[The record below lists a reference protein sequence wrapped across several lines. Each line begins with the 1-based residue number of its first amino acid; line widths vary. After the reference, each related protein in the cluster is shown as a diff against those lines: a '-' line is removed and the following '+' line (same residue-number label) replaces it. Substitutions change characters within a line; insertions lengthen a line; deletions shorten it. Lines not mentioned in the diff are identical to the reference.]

1 MEDLENKEEQNNLVE
16 QEITIKEKYNTLLN
30 PTYKSYKLIKNRDK
44 SGQYKKMGAILKQTD
59 KVAILPLFS
68 NRDEIFNFI
77 YTFFGTSYRRFVRQ
91 LYFPKRF
98 TYIKTLIKGS
108 MVKKAINKGYVQQY
122 IKTRLPEF
130 PTVPQD
136 KLINKKCT
144 VFDYSDIISTV
155 IPRTSETLKRPTFKA
170 YSEYIYPEFMMKL
183 IFPGSNNIYRDGFK
197 LTKELEILSNGPK
210 IENIFDFGFN
220 RIIFPIKIE
229 SKSIKPFSLQYMNG
243 SARFTNEMRTNPS
256 IIYEAGLIRFIY
268 NIITNSYVDGDNA
281 SYINNWIRFF
291 QDNNPI
297 FFFYNSTLGF
307 TLDIKELKFNL
318 GWKTVRIAKRL
329 RELITVLIRSNLNEI
344 PEDELEQIII
354 DSEKDQEQDE
364 ETKKENKQIAP
375 IELNKMQKASA
386 RFTNLIND
394 IIESAKI
401 KTNKTSFNKFKNLT
415 ETDDVLLNEKIEK
428 LINPF
433 SDSDAKL
440 EEDLF
445 DEENLPEFDPSL
457 QNEAGISSSTD
468 NDEQDDEIEPEEEK
482 EVDEEDLE
490 LEEALHDLEVE
501 ESEKENE
508 EFDDKLEEFEIE
520 EEANSGMKE
529 ILNDDEQKKFFESV
543 RKSIKPLR
551 SPKQIQRINLIKD
564 KYKSIKVNDKET
576 ISDIL
581 EDIDK
586 TKIDNIDFKVPMRD
600 PSFKQVNVVDFER
613 TYIDKTYEKDILNTL
628 KAFSDDNKE
637 IKLHMLDY
645 KKEDSS
651 DQFNAKETIRV
662 RFEDE
667 DHNVSTVKFDV
678 PKIDKNF
685 RMLVNGTTRLLKKQI
700 IFLPVVKTSPNT
712 VWLTT
717 QYNKM
722 YIERVDYMFNRSTY
736 VLKELIFNQLKN
748 NDNILL
754 KLGSAKKHNKDL
766 VSTVEYDELSDKLI
780 SLTLNPDKAN
790 KIEFNFHF
798 EDLKKIIKEQL
809 PDYKFKD
816 NLLPI
821 GFDYGNKQVINFS
834 LINLKNRDDI
844 NEISVN
850 DMTEDKKS
858 VSGLILKYIKESN
871 VLPEIDSI
879 INSIKIP
886 KRKSYSRIMLMSKK
900 TPLILFLGY
909 LWGLVNVIQ
918 AAKIPVEITTQP
930 IRGDKRAVIR
940 FKDAYLYYD
949 YFPLSNAL
957 LLNGLNYI
965 DTREINISDMN
976 QQEPYLEWLYDEY
989 QTRNISKG
997 WADFK
1002 ELCLDNI
1009 TLEILRDQGLPTDLL
1024 ELILYCND
1032 LLGDNNYEHEA
1043 DGDIEKIYRIRCHE
1057 VIPETIYK
1065 CLANQYKTLRKAKD
1079 PSKVSMSIPQDAVMA
1094 KLFKLTTFNNHDI
1107 TNPLNELKQRG
1118 VVSFKGS
1125 TGINDSDAFSE
1136 SKRAYGS
1143 KFPGIIALSAPDN
1156 AQVGITKQLTAN
1168 PNIISTR
1175 GFLKTYKNPSDLV
1188 DATTSEM
1195 VSIEEAAYP
1204 FAMDHDDP
1212 KRLSYMTG
1220 QTTHTIKTIAAEPS
1234 IVQTSVDKIIANI
1247 TSDDWAAKAKN
1258 SGKVLD
1264 IDDKYHKIYVEYDD
1278 GSKDCI
1284 DIGHNYKNNSS
1295 YYFDLKLEPNVKK
1308 GEKFEKGKV
1317 LAYEKDFF
1325 EKVGNDLIYK
1335 QGPIAFLCVN
1345 ESDNSEEDSSFI
1357 TEEFSGKLKTSIV
1370 MAKGVVLSPN
1380 TNLIK
1385 CCEIGEHVLAGDPLV
1400 LFEDAHDA
1408 TNAQIIELL
1417 GDIDDET
1424 KADMM
1429 QKAPRSEYS
1438 GSIVDIKVYWTIPL
1452 EDMQPSLQEFVSNY
1466 IKKRKQ
1472 EASSETKMTGKPSDK
1487 LLETE
1492 ISKPHLGRIK
1502 KYLVPEEGGV
1512 VIEFFI
1518 SHEQIMSTGDKTTNL
1533 TALKSIIADVVPQ
1546 NEAPM
1551 TESGLVLDGNLS
1563 LLSISARMINS
1574 IWLVSFISK
1583 IMFDFKNEMVDYYF
1597 DDDKK

>member
-1 MEDLENKEEQNNLVE
+1 MEEIEKKEQLEEEIEVV
-16 QEITIKEKYNTLLN
+16 KEKYDSLLN
-30 PTYKSYKLIKNRDK
+30 PNYKSCKIIKNRERD
-44 SGQYKKMGAILKQTD
+44 GQYKKAGAILKQTD
-59 KVAILPLFS
+59 KVAILPIFS

-77 YTFFGTSYRRFVRQ
+77 YTFFGKSYRRFLRQ
-91 LYFPKRF
+91 YYFPKRF
-98 TYIKTLIKGS
+98 TFIKTLLKGPL
-108 MVKKAINKGYVQQY
+108 VKKAINKGYIQQY
-122 IKTRLPEF
+122 IKTRLPDF

-136 KLINKKCT
+136 RLINKKCT
-144 VFDYSDIISTV
+144 MFDYCDIIDVV
-155 IPRTSETLKRPTFKA
+155 IPKSADTLKKVQYKQ
-170 YSEYIYPEFMMKL
+170 YSEFIYPEMLMKL
-183 IFPGSNNIYRDGFK
+183 LFPGDENIYRDGFK
-197 LTKELEILSNGPK
+197 LTKELSILSNGAK
-210 IENIFDFGFN
+210 IESVNSEGYD
-220 RIIFPIKIE
+220 RIIFPIKIN
-229 SKSIKPFSLQYMNG
+229 SKNIKPFTLQYMNG
-243 SARFTNEMRTNPS
+243 SAKFTNEMKTDPS
-256 IIYEAGLIRFIY
+256 CIYEAGLVRFLY
-268 NIITNSYVDGDNA
+268 NVITNSYADGDN
-281 SYINNWIRFF
+281 SSNINNWIRYF
-291 QDNNPI
+291 QENNPI
-297 FFFYNSTLGF
+297 FYFYNSAIGF
-307 TLDIKELKFNL
+307 VLDIKELRFNL
-318 GWKTVRIAKRL
+318 GWKPIKIAKRL
-329 RELITVLIRSNLNEI
+329 RELITILIRSNLNEI
-344 PEDELEQIII
+344 SEEEMEQLITE
-354 DSEKDQEQDE
+354 SESDDE
-364 ETKKENKQIAP
+364 ERVEEKREIKDLTP
-375 IELNKMQKASA
+375 IELNRIQKISSK
-386 RFTNLIND
+386 FTNLVNS
-394 IIESAKI
+394 IIESARN
-401 KTNKTSFNKFKNLT
+401 KTNISSSDKFKNLT
-415 ETDDVLLNEKIEK
+415 QTDDLMLNEKINN
-428 LINPF
+428 LIKPM
-433 SDSDAKL
+433 SDSEAEY
-440 EEDLF
+440 EEEIF
-445 DEENLPEFDPSL
+445 EEETLPEFDPSIKG
-457 QNEAGISSSTD
+457 EVGITSDD
-468 NDEQDDEIEPEEEK
+468 NDSDEEDAEKQDT
-482 EVDEEDLE
+482 EVDEEDVE

-501 ESEKENE
+501 EIEEDRK
-508 EFDDKLEEFEIE
+508 EFDDKLEEYEIE
-520 EEANSGMKE
+520 EEANAGLKE

-543 RKSIKPLR
+543 RKSIKPLK
-551 SPKQIQRINLIKD
+551 SPKQMQRINLIKD

-581 EDIDK
+581 DDIDK
-586 TKIDNIDFKVPMRD
+586 TRIDNIEYKVPMRD

-613 TYIDKTYEKDILNTL
+613 TYIEKTYEKDILNTI
-628 KAFSDDNKE
+628 KAFSDDNKD
-637 IKLHMLDY
+637 IKLHILDY
-645 KKEDSS
+645 QKIDSS
-651 DQFNAKETIRV
+651 DQFNAKETIKV
-662 RFEDE
+662 KLEDE
-667 DHNVSTVKFDV
+667 DHNSSTLKFDI

-700 IFLPVVKTSPNT
+700 MFLPVVKTSPNV

-722 YIERVDYMFNRSTY
+722 YIERVDYTTNRSTH

-748 NDNILL
+748 NDKVLL
-754 KLGSAKKHNKDL
+754 KLGSAKKHNKDF

-780 SLTLNPDKAN
+780 SLTINPDSAN
-790 KIEFNFHF
+790 KIEFNFHL
-798 EDLKKIIKEQL
+798 ENLKNIIKEHL
-809 PDYKFKD
+809 PNYKFKD
-816 NLLPI
+816 DLLPI
-821 GFDYGNKQVINFS
+821 GYDYGHNQVISFD
-834 LINLKNRDDI
+834 LINFKNRENID
-844 NEISVN
+844 EISVN
-850 DMTEDKKS
+850 DITDDKKS

-871 VLPEIDSI
+871 ILPEIDTI

-909 LWGLVNVIQ
+909 LWGLANVIQ
-918 AAKIPVEITTQP
+918 TAKIPVEITANP

-949 YFPLSNAL
+949 YYPLSNAL

-997 WADFK
+997 WSDFK

-1009 TLEILRDQGLPTDLL
+1009 TLEILKDQGLPTDLL
-1024 ELILYCND
+1024 ELMLYCND

-1136 SKRAYGS
+1136 AKRAYGS
-1143 KFPGIIALSAPDN
+1143 RFPGIVALSAPDN

-1175 GFLKTYKNPSDLV
+1175 GFLKTFKNTEELKN
-1188 DATTSEM
+1188 ATTSEM

-1220 QTTHTIKTIAAEPS
+1220 QTTHTIKTVASEPG
-1234 IVQTSVDKIIANI
+1234 IVQTSVDKIIANV
-1247 TSDDWAAKAKN
+1247 TSDDWAAKAKE
-1258 SGKVLD
+1258 SGKVVD
-1264 IDDKYHKIYVEYDD
+1264 IDEKYNKIYVEYDD
-1278 GSKDCI
+1278 GTKDCI
-1284 DIGHNYKNNSS
+1284 SIGHSYKNNSS

-1357 TEEFSGKLKTSIV
+1357 TEEFSNKLKTSVV
-1370 MAKGVVLSPN
+1370 MTKGIVLSPN

-1385 CCEIGEHVLAGDPLV
+1385 CCQIGEHVLAGDPLV

-1417 GDIDDET
+1417 GEISDET
-1424 KADMM
+1424 RAEMM
-1429 QKAPRSEYS
+1429 QKAPRSEHS
-1438 GSIVDIKVYWTIPL
+1438 GTVVDIKVYWTIPL

-1472 EASSETKMTGKPSDK
+1472 EASAETKMTGKPSDK

-1492 ISKPHLGRIK
+1492 ISKTHLGRIK

-1583 IMFDFKNEMVDYYF
+1583 IMYDFKTEMVDYYF
-1597 DDDKK
+1597 DDNKK

>member
-1 MEDLENKEEQNNLVE
+1 MDEIEKKEEQ
-16 QEITIKEKYNTLLN
+16 QEILEEPIKEKYNNLLN
-30 PTYKSYKLIKNRDK
+30 PTYKSYKLVKNRDK
-44 SGQYKKMGAILKQTD
+44 SGTYKKTGAILRQID

-77 YTFFGTSYRRFVRQ
+77 YTFFGQSYRRFLRQ
-91 LYFPKRF
+91 YYFPKRF
-98 TYIKTLIKGS
+98 TYIKTLIKGTL
-108 MVKKAINKGYVQQY
+108 VKKAINKGYVQQY

-144 VFDYSDIISTV
+144 VFDYTDIIESV
-155 IPRTSETLKRPTFKA
+155 IPRTSETLKKPQFKR
-170 YSEYIYPEFMMKL
+170 YSEYIYPEMMMKL
-183 IFPGSNNIYRDGFK
+183 IFPGPETLHRDGFQ
-197 LTKELEILSNGPK
+197 LSKELTILSNGPR
-210 IENIFDFGFN
+210 IESIFDSGFD
-220 RIIFPIKIE
+220 RIIFPVKIGA
-229 SKSIKPFSLQYMNG
+229 KSLKPFSLQYLNG
-243 SARFTNEMRTNPS
+243 SAKFTNEMKTDPS
-256 IIYEAGLIRFIY
+256 LIYEAGLLRFLF
-268 NIITNSYVDGDNA
+268 NVITNSYADGENA

-291 QDNNPI
+291 QENNPI
-297 FFFYNSTLGF
+297 FFFYNSVIGF
-307 TLDIKELKFNL
+307 VLDIKELKFNL
-318 GWKTVRIAKRL
+318 GWKPLRIAKRL
-329 RELITVLIRSNLNEI
+329 RELVSVLIRSNLNEI
-344 PEDELEQIII
+344 SEDEMDQLITE
-354 DSEKDQEQDE
+354 SEMTDE
-364 ETKKENKQIAP
+364 PVEEKKEAKDLSL
-375 IELNKMQKASA
+375 IELNRIQKASSK
-386 RFTNLIND
+386 FTNLVND
-394 IIESAKI
+394 IITSAKT
-401 KTNKTSFNKFKNLT
+401 KTNQTSFANFKNLT
-415 ETDDVLLNEKIEK
+415 QTDDVMLNKKIDN
-428 LINPF
+428 LIKPLSN
-433 SDSDAKL
+433 SEAED
-440 EEDLF
+440 EEELF
-445 DEENLPEFDPSL
+445 DEATLPEFDPSL
-457 QNEAGISSSTD
+457 QSEVGLTS
-468 NDEQDDEIEPEEEK
+468 DDETPEETDEEK
-482 EVDEEDLE
+482 LEADEEDSE

-501 ESEKENE
+501 ESEKEKE

-520 EEANSGMKE
+520 EEAHDGMKE
-529 ILNDDEQKKFFESV
+529 ALNDDEQKKFFESV
-543 RKSIKPLR
+543 RKTIKPLR

-576 ISDIL
+576 MSDIL

-586 TKIDNIDFKVPMRD
+586 TRIDNIEFKVPMRD
-600 PSFKQVNVVDFER
+600 PSFKQANILDFER
-613 TYIDKTYEKDILNTL
+613 TYIEKTYEKDIINTL

-637 IKLHMLDY
+637 IKLHMVDY
-645 KKEDSS
+645 QKTDSS
-651 DQFNAKETIRV
+651 DQFNAKETIKV
-662 RFEDE
+662 KFEDE
-667 DHNVSTVKFDV
+667 DHNTSTVKFDI

-685 RMLVNGTTRLLKKQI
+685 RMTVNGTTRLLKKQI
-700 IFLPVVKTSPNT
+700 MFLPVVKTNPNV

-722 YIERVDYMFNRSTY
+722 YIERVDYTTNRSTH

-748 NDNILL
+748 NDNVLL
-754 KLGSAKKHNKDL
+754 KLGSAKKHNKDI

-780 SLTLNPDKAN
+780 SLTINPNKNN
-790 KIEFNFHF
+790 KIEFNFHL
-798 EDLKKIIKEQL
+798 EDLKKTIREHL
-809 PDYKFKD
+809 PNYKFKD
-816 NLLPI
+816 DLLPI
-821 GFDYGNKQVINFS
+821 GFDYGHNQVISFDLMNF
-834 LINLKNRDDI
+834 KNREDFDK
-844 NEISVN
+844 ISVN
-850 DMTEDKKS
+850 DITDDKKS
-858 VSGLILKYIKESN
+858 VSGLIIKYIREAN
-871 VLPEIDSI
+871 LIPELDTI
-879 INSIKIP
+879 ISSIKIP

-909 LWGLVNVIQ
+909 LWGLANVIQ
-918 AAKIPVEITTQP
+918 TAKIPVEITAQP
-930 IRGDKRAVIR
+930 IKGDKRAVIR

-949 YFPLSNAL
+949 YYPLSDAL
-957 LLNGLNYI
+957 LLNGLNYM

-997 WADFK
+997 WSDFK

-1009 TLEILRDQGLPTDLL
+1009 TLEILKDQGLPTDLL
-1024 ELILYCND
+1024 ELMLYCND

-1079 PSKVSMSIPQDAVMA
+1079 PSKVALSIPQDAVMA
-1094 KLFKLTTFNNHDI
+1094 KLFKLTTFNNHDV

-1125 TGINDSDAFSE
+1125 TGINDADAFSE
-1136 SKRAYGS
+1136 AKRAYGS
-1143 KFPGIIALSAPDN
+1143 RFPGIVALSAPDN

-1175 GFLKTYKNPSDLV
+1175 GFLKTFKNSEDLKN
-1188 DATTSEM
+1188 ATTSEM
-1195 VSIEEAAYP
+1195 ISIEEAAYP

-1220 QTTHTIKTIAAEPS
+1220 QTTHTIKTIAAEPG

-1258 SGKVLD
+1258 SGKVVE
-1264 IDDKYHKIYVEYDD
+1264 IDDKYHKLYVEYDD
-1278 GSKDCI
+1278 GTKDCI

-1295 YYFDLKLEPNVKK
+1295 YYFDLQLEPNVKK

-1357 TEEFSGKLKTSIV
+1357 TEEFSGKLKTSVV
-1370 MAKGVVLSPN
+1370 MTKGVVLSPN

-1385 CCEIGEHVLAGDPLV
+1385 CCQIGDHVLAGDPLV

-1408 TNAQIIELL
+1408 TNAQIIDLL
-1417 GDIDDET
+1417 GEISDET
-1424 KADMM
+1424 RAEMM
-1429 QKAPRSEYS
+1429 QKSPRSEHS
-1438 GSIVDIKVYWTIPL
+1438 GTIVDIKVYWTIPL

-1472 EASSETKMTGKPSDK
+1472 EAASETKMTGKPSDK

-1492 ISKPHLGRIK
+1492 ISQPHLGRVK
-1502 KYLVPEEGGV
+1502 KYLIPEEGGV
-1512 VIEFFI
+1512 AIEFFI

-1583 IMFDFKNEMVDYYF
+1583 IMYDFKTEMVDFYF
-1597 DDDKK
+1597 DDSKK

>member
-1 MEDLENKEEQNNLVE
+1 MEEIEKKEEQ
-16 QEITIKEKYNTLLN
+16 QETEIEVSSKEKYSSLLN
-30 PTYKSYKLIKNRDK
+30 PTYKSYKLIRNRDK
-44 SGQYKKMGAILKQTD
+44 NGQYKKMGAIIRRPD
-59 KVAILPLFS
+59 KIAILPLFS

-77 YTFFGTSYRRFVRQ
+77 YTFLGQTYRRFLRQ
-91 LYFPKRF
+91 YYFPKRF
-98 TYIKTLIKGS
+98 TYIKSLVKGPL
-108 MVKKAINKGYVQQY
+108 VKKAINKGYVQQY

-144 VFDYSDIISTV
+144 IFDYSEIIEAV
-155 IPRTSETLKRPTFKA
+155 IPRSPETLKRPQFKM
-170 YSEYIYPEFMMKL
+170 YSEYIYPEMMMKL
-183 IFPGSNNIYRDGFK
+183 VYPGTETVYRDGFK
-197 LTKELEILSNGPK
+197 LSKNLTILSNGIQ
-210 IENIFDFGFN
+210 IESIFNSGFD
-220 RIIFPIKIE
+220 RIIFPVKIGA
-229 SKSIKPFSLQYMNG
+229 KSIKPFALQYVNG
-243 SARFTNEMRTNPS
+243 SAKFTNEMKTEPS
-256 IIYEAGLIRFIY
+256 LIYEAGLIRFLY
-268 NIITNSYVDGDNA
+268 NVITNSYADGDN
-281 SYINNWIRFF
+281 SSNINNWIKFF
-291 QDNNPI
+291 QENNPV
-297 FFFYNSTLGF
+297 FFFYNSAIGF
-307 TLDIKELKFNL
+307 VLDIKELKFNL
-318 GWKTVRIAKRL
+318 GWKPIRIAKRL
-329 RELITVLIRSNLNEI
+329 RELITVLVRSNLNEI
-344 PEDELEQIII
+344 TEEEMEQLILESENDNEESEDGKQ
-354 DSEKDQEQDE
+354 KQEI
-364 ETKKENKQIAP
+364 KEFTP
-375 IELNKMQKASA
+375 IELSRIKKVSSK
-386 RFTNLIND
+386 FTNLISD
-394 IIESAKI
+394 IIESAKS
-401 KTNKTSFNKFKNLT
+401 KTNKSSFDKFKNLT
-415 ETDDVLLNEKIEK
+415 ETDDVMLNDKINN
-428 LINPF
+428 LIRPI
-433 SDSDAKL
+433 SDSEAND
-440 EEDLF
+440 EEEIF
-445 DEENLPEFDPSL
+445 DEEQLPEFDPSL
-457 QNEAGISSSTD
+457 QNEAD
-468 NDEQDDEIEPEEEK
+468 LVKQDEDDEDNETDDEEHV
-482 EVDEEDLE
+482 VDEEDIE
-490 LEEALHDLEVE
+490 LEEALHDLEME
-501 ESEKENE
+501 EEEKEKND
-508 EFDDKLEEFEIE
+508 FDDKLEEYEIE
-520 EEANSGMKE
+520 EEASSGAKE
-529 ILNDDEQKKFFESV
+529 FLNDDEQKKFFESV
-543 RKSIKPLR
+543 RKTIKPLR

-564 KYKSIKVNDKET
+564 KYKSIKINEKET

-581 EDIDK
+581 DNIDK
-586 TKIDNIDFKVPMRD
+586 TRIDNIEFKVPMRD
-600 PSFKQVNVVDFER
+600 PSFKQANIVDFER
-613 TYIDKTYEKDILNTL
+613 TYIEKTYEKDILNTL

-645 KKEDSS
+645 QKVDSS
-651 DQFNAKETIRV
+651 DQFNAKETIKV
-662 RFEDE
+662 KFEDE
-667 DHNVSTVKFDV
+667 DHNTSTLKFDV

-685 RMLVNGTTRLLKKQI
+685 RMTINGTTRLLKKQI
-700 IFLPVVKTSPNT
+700 MFLPVVKTNPNV

-722 YIERVDYMFNRSTY
+722 YIERVDYTTNRSTH
-736 VLKELIFNQLKN
+736 VLKELIFDQLKN
-748 NDNILL
+748 NENVLL
-754 KLGSAKKHNKDL
+754 KLGSAKKHNKDI
-766 VSTVEYDELSDKLI
+766 VSTVEYDELSDKLV
-780 SLTLNPDKAN
+780 SLVINPNKTN
-790 KIEFNFHF
+790 KIEFNFHND
-798 EDLKKIIKEQL
+798 ELKRTIKEHL
-809 PDYKFKD
+809 PNYKFRD

-821 GFDYGNKQVINFS
+821 GFDYAHNQVISFDMVNV
-834 LINLKNRDDI
+834 KNKETIDDVSI
-844 NEISVN
+844 HDIS
-850 DMTEDKKS
+850 DDKKS
-858 VSGLILKYIKESN
+858 VSGLILKYIKEAEII
-871 VLPEIDSI
+871 PELDSI
-879 INSIKIP
+879 INSVKIP

-909 LWGLVNVIQ
+909 LWGLANVIQ
-918 AAKIPVEITTQP
+918 TAKIPVEITAQP

-949 YFPLSNAL
+949 YYPLSDAL

-965 DTREINISDMN
+965 DTREIKISDMN

-997 WADFK
+997 WSDFK

-1009 TLEILRDQGLPTDLL
+1009 TLEILKDQQLPTDLL
-1024 ELILYCND
+1024 ELLLYCND

-1136 SKRAYGS
+1136 AKRAYGS
-1143 KFPGIIALSAPDN
+1143 KFPGIVALSAPDN

-1175 GFLKTYKNPSDLV
+1175 GFLKTFKNKDELNN
-1188 DATTSEM
+1188 ATTSEL

-1204 FAMDHDDP
+1204 YAMDHDDP

-1220 QTTHTIKTIAAEPS
+1220 QTTHTIKVVSSEPS

-1258 SGKVLD
+1258 SGKVVD
-1264 IDDKYHKIYVEYDD
+1264 IDEKYHKIYVEYDD
-1278 GSKDCI
+1278 GTKDFI

-1325 EKVGNDLIYK
+1325 EKIGNDLVYK

-1357 TEEFSGKLKTSIV
+1357 TEDFSNKLKTSVV
-1370 MAKGVVLSPN
+1370 MTKGIVLSPN

-1385 CCEIGEHVLAGDPLV
+1385 CCQIGEHVLAGDPLV

-1408 TNAQIIELL
+1408 TNAQIIDLL
-1417 GDIDDET
+1417 GEISDET
-1424 KADMM
+1424 RSEMM
-1429 QKAPRSEYS
+1429 QKSPRSEHS
-1438 GSIVDIKVYWTIPL
+1438 GTIVDIKVYWTIPL

-1472 EASSETKMTGKPSDK
+1472 EASNETKMTGKPSEK
-1487 LLETE
+1487 ILETE

-1546 NEAPM
+1546 YEAPV

-1597 DDDKK
+1597 NDEKK